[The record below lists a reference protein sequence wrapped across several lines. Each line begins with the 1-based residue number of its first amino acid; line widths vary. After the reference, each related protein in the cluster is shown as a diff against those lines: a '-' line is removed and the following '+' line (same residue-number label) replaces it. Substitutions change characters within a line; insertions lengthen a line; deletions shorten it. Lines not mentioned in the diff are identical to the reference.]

1 MLQINTIH
9 KTNNFGDIII
19 LESLRDKNNK
29 IIYKCKFLN
38 TNNICYRGEFDIR
51 KGSIVDSKYEEE
63 SFISK
68 IYPQKCGDDLK
79 IVKKTDIKYK
89 SNSYLYECEFQKY
102 PCKVLAYKNHI
113 LQGQVYNY
121 LYPSV
126 CNKGYLGIG
135 VYNKSIYPNI
145 YNIWYNILSRCYN
158 KKDKNYK
165 NYGIRGIIVCKKW
178 LNFQNFCQ
186 WYLNEKE
193 KYYKNFEEK
202 LDLDKDILA
211 NIKCLETK
219 IYSPETCLLI
229 PIELNGFLGGDNL
242 KSGITKN
249 IKNFQSKY
257 NGIYL
262 GSFNTFEEAKQVYAK
277 EKSKDWIKLINK
289 FDLPNDLRKILL
301 KYNFKWNER
310 TIFT

>member
-1 MLQINTIH
+1 MLQINTIY
-9 KTNNFGDIII
+9 KTNNFGNIII

-38 TNNICYRGEFDIR
+38 TNNICYRGEFDIK

-79 IVKKTDIKYK
+79 ILRKTDIKYK
-89 SNSYLYECEFQKY
+89 SNSYLYECEFLKY

-135 VYNKSIYPNI
+135 IYNKNNCQNI
-145 YNIWYNILSRCYN
+145 YNIWYCILSRCYN

-165 NYGIRGIIVCKKW
+165 NYGIKGITICEKW
-178 LNFQNFCQ
+178 LNFQNFAA
-186 WYLNEKE
+186 WY
-193 KYYKNFEEK
+193 EENSSWNINNYK

-211 NIKCLETK
+211 NINHLETK

-229 PIELNGFLGGDNL
+229 PSELNGFLGGDNL

-249 IKNFQSKY
+249 IKFQSKY

-262 GSFNTFEEAKQVYAK
+262 GSFDTFEEAKQVYAK
-277 EKSKDWIKLINK
+277 EKYKHWIKLIDK
-289 FDLPNDLRKILL
+289 FKLQKDLRKILL